1 MRISRVVALV
11 IALALL
17 PACGFSSPT
26 GIQDDAATGISAPG
40 EPMADRGGYIGSDS

>member
-11 IALALL
+11 IALAFL

-26 GIQDDAATGISAPG
+26 GIQDDAATGITAPG
-40 EPMADRGGYIGSDS
+40 GTVAAGGYIGPDS

>member
-1 MRISRVVALV
+1 MRISRVVALF

-26 GIQDDAATGISAPG
+26 GIQDDAATGITAPG
-40 EPMADRGGYIGSDS
+40 EPVASSGYIGPNI